1 MTFYYYDSE
10 YLSSTSIMT
19 ATISGIELFL
29 DGDANGKI
37 DGHYNAETGYFILDE
52 NSDDQSLGFLDPD
65 TDYNEYLFTPVP
77 VMADGTVKYGQYFMK
92 VRYTMNPRALIPADG
107 VDTASARA
115 QVLPAFVSTVTDP
128 DNYEALTAEQQAY
141 RYIISGLTKLSADGD
156 EVRSSDGH
164 PMYGAEATQPS
175 IVDVPL
181 GGDTSPAQLTEDGS
195 AYTWDPDYQG
205 NLLARFD
212 DPEPIFIAESVA
224 GPNIPIAEVTGY
236 DETTREVELEE
247 GGAAKLN
254 GYLGSLTANNTVAL
268 CVQEQTATTDE
279 IAKANGVTIGGGG
292 VALQSEGAGE
302 ETPGINPESVTPA
315 DTKTTPDARYLQE
328 TGAAAEPDGQIDM
341 SGSENEYS
349 EFNQDFNVQ
358 LPSTDIGITDFASVI
373 MDGDQVGFSIGLPLG
388 GYSSNGDAGAGG
400 PGGGSGGEW
409 SGMGTAL
416 SESKESMQ
424 KLVNWMKHPTM
435 ANARATDDS
444 YDAVQDA
451 IHDNNNPSPNPNPR
465 PQPQPHPQPQL
476 LHQPQLPYLQHQL
489 LYLQHQL
496 LLFLL
501 EWLLGLPWYLMFR
514 YILQKRL
521 LLYFVIQLHFYLF
534 P

>member
-1 MTFYYYDSE
+1 MTNSADVRSHDYTINVVMTRRQELRVDLTPSVPRLKDENGNTTANIDPDQIDKAVDDFWTSTSGITYGYSTEQYIDGKPISYNQHEDTLTRVSLTGDTQKSGVLVKSGVENLQWINFNLPPEDKIVYNGRTYNGNDRIYLSVADLAMANMTFYYYDSE

-37 DGHYNAETGYFILDE
+37 DGYYNAETGYFILDKD
-52 NSDDQSLGFLDPD
+52 SDDQSLGFLDPD

-77 VMADGTVKYGQYFMK
+77 VTMEDGTVKYGQYFMK

-128 DNYEALTAEQQAY
+128 DSYEALTAEQQAY

-181 GGDTSPAQLTEDGS
+181 GGDTNPAQLTEDGS

-205 NLLARFD
+205 NLLARFV
-212 DPEPIFIAESVA
+212 DPEPIFIDESVA

-236 DETTREVELEE
+236 DKTTGVKLEE
-247 GGAAKLN
+247 GGADKLN

-279 IAKANGVTIGGGG
+279 IAEVNGVTIGGGD

-302 ETPGINPESVTPA
+302 EVPGINPESVTPS

-358 LPSTDIGITDFASVI
+358 LPSTDSP
-373 MDGDQVGFSIGLPLG
+373 SSLLLP
-388 GYSSNGDAGAGG
+388 A
-400 PGGGSGGEW
+400 PSGG
-409 SGMGTAL
+409 
-416 SESKESMQ
+416 
-424 KLVNWMKHPTM
+424 
-435 ANARATDDS
+435 
-444 YDAVQDA
+444 
-451 IHDNNNPSPNPNPR
+451 
-465 PQPQPHPQPQL
+465 
-476 LHQPQLPYLQHQL
+476 
-489 LYLQHQL
+489 
-496 LLFLL
+496 
-501 EWLLGLPWYLMFR
+501 
-514 YILQKRL
+514 
-521 LLYFVIQLHFYLF
+521 
-534 P
+534 